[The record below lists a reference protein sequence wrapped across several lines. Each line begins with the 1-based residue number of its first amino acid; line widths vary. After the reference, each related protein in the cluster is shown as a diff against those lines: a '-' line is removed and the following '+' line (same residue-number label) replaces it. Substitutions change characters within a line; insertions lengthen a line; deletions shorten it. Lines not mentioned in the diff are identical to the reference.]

1 MEFELLNISPIKN
14 AIIGSSI
21 WATVLLSGCASL
33 HLDERNPH
41 INVKAAGGDTSV
53 PRAHY
58 ASRLGCATST
68 VAESD
73 PCPHPMFVGVAISGG
88 GLRAANFGLGVMSQ
102 LRHFGLF
109 DEVTALSSVSGG
121 SLAAAAVSLK
131 PLTSEADFDVMAS
144 QLRRDYLSS
153 WVYRS
158 ANPINFVPT
167 LTSGKNATRILADVF
182 DTGIYKGAVYGDL
195 GERKPGKPSLYIN
208 SSHAHR
214 FVGADSLTTR
224 GLNSSEA
231 SLQGFTFT
239 DAAFKEIG
247 SDLNQLRLA
256 DAVAASAAYPGLFV
270 PLALKNFNA
279 DSDIYHQASPKFLHL
294 YDAGSSDNLG
304 VDALI
309 RAYSEILVG
318 TQDLSCLLILVDA
331 HVNDRGDLSGSLADT
346 RSSMIDYVIS
356 PSIYRAFDSLL
367 EQRREWQLDMLGV
380 PLASDQSFRF
390 NPNVNIPLK
399 NYAFSG
405 KGNSV
410 GRGRHFA
417 VDESPALTPDRSI
430 NHANC
435 AVWHIGLDRLL
446 ELTKKGN
453 PRKRNAFFQQAA
465 ADEYR
470 DDSYRDNQ
478 LIRLD
483 RFVNSIQTNYKLALN
498 GPGRCDE
505 VPIQNS
511 LFEAARVLMTT
522 DTDSSTKLVTWL
534 KENHRENLSQNI
546 SDLLA
551 SKAMQDQK
559 EQVQVP
565 RYLVQ
570 EPNSSHPL
578 ASWINCMK

>member
-1 MEFELLNISPIKN
+1 MLNTPLIKN
-14 AIIGSSI
+14 AFLGASI
-21 WATVLLSGCASL
+21 WATMFLSGCATL
-33 HLDERNPH
+33 HIDERNPH
-41 INVKAAGGDTSV
+41 INLKATSADTSV
-53 PRAHY
+53 PRANY
-58 ASRLGCATST
+58 PSRLGCASTT
-68 VAESD
+68 VAEND
-73 PCPHPMFVGVAISGG
+73 PCLHPMFVGVAISGG
-88 GLRAANFGLGVMSQ
+88 GLRAANFGLGVIAQ
-102 LRHFGLF
+102 LRNFGLF

-121 SLAAAAVSLK
+121 SLAAAAVSLR
-131 PLTSEADFDVMAS
+131 PLENEADFDLMSA
-144 QLRRDYLSS
+144 QLRKDYLSS

-158 ANPINFVPT
+158 ANPMNFVPT

-182 DTGIYKGAVYGDL
+182 DAGIYKGAVYGDL
-195 GERKPGKPSLYIN
+195 GERKPGRPSLYIN

-214 FVGADSLTTR
+214 FVGADTLTTR

-247 SDLNQLRLA
+247 SDLNQLRVA

-279 DSDIYHQASPKFLHL
+279 DNQLYHHSSPKFLHL

-367 EQRREWQLDMLGV
+367 EQRREGQLDVLGV
-380 PLASDQSFRF
+380 PLASDQSYRF

-399 NYAFSG
+399 NYAYSG
-405 KGNSV
+405 VTKSTADVRQFASDEIPAITV
-410 GRGRHFA
+410 G
-417 VDESPALTPDRSI
+417 RSI

-446 ELTKKGN
+446 ELTKKGS
-453 PRKRNAFFQQAA
+453 PRKRNAFLQKNG

-470 DDSYRDNQ
+470 DESHRDNQ
-478 LIRLD
+478 LIKLD
-483 RFVNSIQTNYKLALN
+483 RFVNSIQTNYKLAVN
-498 GPGRCDE
+498 GPGRCE
-505 VPIQNS
+505 EAPIQSS
-511 LFEAARVLMTT
+511 LFESARVLMTM
-522 DTDSSTKLVTWL
+522 DADSNNKLVTWL
-534 KENHRENLSQNI
+534 KDHHREKLSQDI
-546 SDLLA
+546 SNLLA
-551 SKAMQDQK
+551 SKAVQDQESVIK
-559 EQVQVP
+559 VP
-565 RYLVQ
+565 RYSVQ
-570 EPNSSHPL
+570 EPTSAHPL
-578 ASWINCMK
+578 ASWINCGK

>member
-1 MEFELLNISPIKN
+1 MLNISPIKN
-14 AIIGSSI
+14 AVIGSSI
-21 WATVLLSGCASL
+21 WATMFLSGCATL
-33 HLDERNPH
+33 QLDERNPH
-41 INVKAAGGDTSV
+41 INLKATSADTSV
-53 PRAHY
+53 PRANY
-58 ASRLGCATST
+58 PSSMGCASDD
-68 VAESD
+68 VAEND
-73 PCPHPMFVGVAISGG
+73 PCRTPMFVGVAISGG
-88 GLRAANFGLGVMSQ
+88 GLRAANFGLGVIAQ
-102 LRHFGLF
+102 LRNFGLF

-121 SLAAAAVSLK
+121 SLTAAAVSLK
-131 PLTSEADFDVMAS
+131 PLESKADFEVMSA
-144 QLRRDYLSS
+144 QLRKDYLSS

-182 DTGIYKGAVYGDL
+182 DAGIYKGAVYGDL
-195 GERKPGKPSLYIN
+195 GERKPGRPSLYIN

-214 FVGADSLTTR
+214 FIGADSLTTR

-247 SDLNQLRLA
+247 SDLKQLRVA

-279 DSDIYHQASPKFLHL
+279 DSQLYHHPSPKFLHL

-331 HVNDRGDLSGSLADT
+331 HVSDRGDLSGSLADT

-367 EQRREWQLDMLGV
+367 EQRREGQLDVLGV
-380 PLASDQSFRF
+380 PLASDQSYRF

-399 NYAFSG
+399 NYAYSG
-405 KGNSV
+405 AGKLMA
-410 GRGRHFA
+410 RGRHFA
-417 VDESPALTPDRSI
+417 EDEVPALTVGRSI

-453 PRKRNAFFQQAA
+453 PRKRNAFLQQSS

-470 DDSYRDNQ
+470 DESHRDNQ
-478 LIRLD
+478 LIKLD
-483 RFVNSIQTNYKLALN
+483 RFVNSIQTNYKLAVN
-498 GPGRCDE
+498 GPGRCE
-505 VPIQNS
+505 EMPIQNS
-511 LFEAARVLMTT
+511 LFESARVLMTM
-522 DTDSSTKLVTWL
+522 DTDSGHKLVTWL

-546 SDLLA
+546 SNLLA
-551 SKAMQDQK
+551 PKAVQDQGDIVK
-559 EQVQVP
+559 VP
-565 RYLVQ
+565 HYSVQ
-570 EPNSSHPL
+570 EPTSSHPL
-578 ASWINCMK
+578 ASWINCVK

>member
-1 MEFELLNISPIKN
+1 MLNIPPIKN
-14 AIIGSSI
+14 AFFGASI
-21 WATVLLSGCASL
+21 WATMFLSGCATL
-33 HLDERNPH
+33 HIDERNPH
-41 INVKAAGGDTSV
+41 INLKASSADTSV
-53 PRAHY
+53 PRANY
-58 ASRLGCATST
+58 PSRLGCTSAT
-68 VAESD
+68 VAEND
-73 PCPHPMFVGVAISGG
+73 PCLHPMFVGVAISGG
-88 GLRAANFGLGVMSQ
+88 GLRAANFGLGVIAQ
-102 LRHFGLF
+102 LRNFGLF

-131 PLTSEADFDVMAS
+131 PLENEADFDLMSA
-144 QLRRDYLSS
+144 QLRKDYLSS

-158 ANPINFVPT
+158 ANPMNFVPT

-182 DTGIYKGAVYGDL
+182 DAGIYKGAVYGDL
-195 GERKPGKPSLYIN
+195 GERRPGRPSLYIN

-214 FVGADSLTTR
+214 FVGADTLTTR

-247 SDLNQLRLA
+247 SDLNQLRVA

-279 DSDIYHQASPKFLHL
+279 DNELYHHSSPKFLHL

-367 EQRREWQLDMLGV
+367 EQRREGQLDVLGV
-380 PLASDQSFRF
+380 PLASDQSYRF

-399 NYAFSG
+399 NYAYSG
-405 KGNSV
+405 VAKATADVRQFASDEIPAITV
-410 GRGRHFA
+410 GRA
-417 VDESPALTPDRSI
+417 I

-446 ELTKKGN
+446 ELTKKGS
-453 PRKRNAFFQQAA
+453 PWKRNAFLQKNGV
-465 ADEYR
+465 DEYR
-470 DDSYRDNQ
+470 DESHRDNQ
-478 LIRLD
+478 LIKLD
-483 RFVNSIQTNYKLALN
+483 RFVNSIQTNYKLAVN
-498 GPGRCDE
+498 GPGRCE
-505 VPIQNS
+505 EAPIQS
-511 LFEAARVLMTT
+511 ALFESARVLMTM
-522 DTDSSTKLVTWL
+522 DTDSNNKLVTWL
-534 KENHRENLSQNI
+534 KDHHREKLSQDI
-546 SDLLA
+546 SNLLA
-551 SKAMQDQK
+551 SKAAQDQESVIK
-559 EQVQVP
+559 VP
-565 RYLVQ
+565 RYSVQ
-570 EPNSSHPL
+570 EPTSSHPL
-578 ASWINCMK
+578 ASWINCGK